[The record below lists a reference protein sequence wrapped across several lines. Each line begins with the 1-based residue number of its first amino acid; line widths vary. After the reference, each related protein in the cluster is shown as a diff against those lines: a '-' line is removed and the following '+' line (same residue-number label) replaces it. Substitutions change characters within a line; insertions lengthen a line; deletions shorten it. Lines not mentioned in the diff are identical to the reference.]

1 MMCQTIYVAML
12 ARPVG
17 DIVFYVAYIANCPEN
32 AAVQYRLHCDVEYL
46 TSTSRFEYHAVM
58 QRKAA
63 KRQFLQSARAW
74 NERARLVESP
84 LFQQSDFFD
93 PRDKVQVKYEML
105 RAALV
110 DGVAVSEVS
119 HQFGYSRETF
129 YTSAQLFSEQ
139 GVVGLADGKRGP
151 KQPRKLTPEVQGFLV
166 EEIESNPALSGRELA
181 ARIADKLAVRVHH
194 RSVERFRSAHGKKN
208 RRGKR

>member
-1 MMCQTIYVAML
+1 
-12 ARPVG
+12 
-17 DIVFYVAYIANCPEN
+17 
-32 AAVQYRLHCDVEYL
+32 
-46 TSTSRFEYHAVM
+46 M
-58 QRKAA
+58 QRKAS

-74 NERARLVESP
+74 NERARLVETS

-110 DGVAVSEVS
+110 DGLTVSEVS

-129 YTSAQLFSEQ
+129 YTSAEMFADQ
-139 GVVGLADGKRGP
+139 GIVGLVDAKRGP
-151 KQPRKLTPEVQGFLV
+151 KKPRKLTPEVQEFLMQ
-166 EEIESNPALSGRELA
+166 EMKSDPALSGRELA
-181 ARIADKLAVRVHH
+181 ARITDRLTVRVHH

-208 RRGKR
+208 CSARR

>member
-1 MMCQTIYVAML
+1 
-12 ARPVG
+12 
-17 DIVFYVAYIANCPEN
+17 
-32 AAVQYRLHCDVEYL
+32 
-46 TSTSRFEYHAVM
+46 M
-58 QRKAA
+58 QRKAS

-110 DGVAVSEVS
+110 DGASVSEVS

-129 YTSAQLFSEQ
+129 YTSAELFGEQ
-139 GVVGLADGKRGP
+139 GVVGLADAKRGP
-151 KQPRKLTPEVQGFLV
+151 KQPRKLTPEVQEFLV
-166 EEIESNPALSGRELA
+166 REMESNPGLSGRELA
-181 ARIADKLAVRVHH
+181 ERVTDELAVQVHH

-208 RRGKR
+208 CRARRRRGACK